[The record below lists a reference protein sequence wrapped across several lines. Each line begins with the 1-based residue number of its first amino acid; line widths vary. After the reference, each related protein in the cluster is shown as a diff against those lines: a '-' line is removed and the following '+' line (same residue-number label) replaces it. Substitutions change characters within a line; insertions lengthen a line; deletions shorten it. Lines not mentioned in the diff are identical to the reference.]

1 MAALQFPTKGRQ
13 KPKVVYEKAMK
24 KKKMKSISLTAKFI
38 IGLVCGRGA

>member
-1 MAALQFPTKGRQ
+1 MQLYNFPPRGGK